1 MMCCNIVVSSALEQT
16 NYPSSRFSP
25 VTLLLKVDPPN
36 PDIGAIKTAA
46 QIIKSGGLVAFP
58 TETVYGLGANA
69 LDGAAVK
76 KIYKAKGRPSD
87 NPMIVHIADRKALAQ
102 IAEATPAAQKLID
115 VFWPG
120 PLTIVLKKKKVVP
133 KETTGGLNTV
143 AVRMPDHP
151 VALALIRA
159 AGVPIAA
166 PSANLSG
173 KPSPTKAAHVIE
185 DFNDKID
192 CIIDGGSSR
201 IGLESTVL
209 DLTSDIPTILR
220 PGFVTP
226 DDVKDVLGAVAVH
239 PGAMGAVS
247 EQNAKSPGMK
257 YCHYAPKAK
266 MILFEGRREAVLE
279 CIAAEVAARKE
290 KNIGVLLFD
299 DIQEIP
305 KDTKILVGA
314 GAAGVETQCRIY
326 DALRE
331 FDSRGA
337 ELILAQ
343 GIAPE
348 GFGLAI
354 MNRLR
359 RAAGFNIV
367 RVD

>member
-1 MMCCNIVVSSALEQT
+1 M
-16 NYPSSRFSP
+16 
-25 VTLLLKVDPPN
+25 TLILKVDPSN
-36 PDIGAIKTAA
+36 PDKSAIKTAA

-69 LDGAAVK
+69 LDGAAAK
-76 KIYKAKGRPSD
+76 KIYEAKGRPSD
-87 NPMIVHIADRKALAQ
+87 NPMIVHIADIKALAL
-102 IAEATPAAQKLID
+102 IAAEAPPAARKLAD

-120 PLTIVLKKKKVVP
+120 PLTLVLKKKKVVP
-133 KETTGGLNTV
+133 KETTGGLDTV

-151 VALALIRA
+151 VALALIRE

-185 DFNDKID
+185 DFSGKID

-209 DLTSDIPTILR
+209 DLTSEIPTILR

-226 DDVKDVLGAVAVH
+226 EDIKDVLGSVGVH
-239 PGAMGAVS
+239 PGALGAVG

-257 YCHYAPKAK
+257 YRHYAPKAK
-266 MILFEGRREAVLE
+266 MVLFEGAKDKVLARIAQEA
-279 CIAAEVAARKE
+279 AANKGKRL
-290 KNIGVLLFD
+290 GVLLFD
-299 DIQEIP
+299 NVPEIP
-305 KDTKILVGA
+305 KENKILVGA
-314 GAAGVETQCRIY
+314 GASGGVETQCRIY

-331 FDSRGA
+331 FDARGA
-337 ELILAQ
+337 ELILTQ

-348 GFGLAI
+348 GFGLAV

-359 RAAGFNIV
+359 RASGYNIV
-367 RVD
+367 KV